1 MIMEDN
7 IEINPVQEKAKDL
20 SGAAAGDGEPDP
32 EMNTVDAL
40 AKEVGLNLD
49 NDEPLHT
56 EEILEER
63 DRNRLEDN

>member
-1 MIMEDN
+1 MEDS

-20 SGAAAGDGEPDP
+20 SGAAAGYEEPDP

-40 AKEVGLNLD
+40 AKEAGLELD
-49 NDEPLHT
+49 DEEPLHT

-63 DRNRLEDN
+63 DKNRLEEN

>member
-1 MIMEDN
+1 MEDN
-7 IEINPVQEKAKDL
+7 IEINPVQETAKDL
-20 SGAAAGDGEPDP
+20 SGAAAGYEEPDP

-40 AKEVGLNLD
+40 GKEAGLELES
-49 NDEPLHT
+49 DEPLHT